1 MTSFFK
7 RILNVLFI
15 ILKSLRPILLVAF
28 VFFVLFGTLFIYDQ
42 VKTIQDRNLAA
53 TLSKN
58 IDVKSTCTTELIGS
72 NEKFDLKFSF
82 RNSNKQSVFVEKVG
96 VDLDLLG
103 LGEKKFSRLLS
114 TKPTSR
120 VIGVEKN
127 FQLFEFSNPVEIKG
141 EDKSEFVLN
150 MQTTTRKTAMTN
162 PNTIVIYEGEIRFF
176 LSPEFTNTGNCK
188 IQVRYSR

>member
-7 RILNVLFI
+7 KFLNVLFI

-176 LSPEFTNTGNCK
+176 LSPDFTNTGNCK